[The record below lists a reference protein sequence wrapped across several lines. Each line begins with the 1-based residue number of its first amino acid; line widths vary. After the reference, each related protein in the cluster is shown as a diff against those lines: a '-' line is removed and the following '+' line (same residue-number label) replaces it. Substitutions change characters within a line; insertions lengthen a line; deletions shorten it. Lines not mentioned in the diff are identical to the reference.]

1 MNINRAGASPP
12 NNLQRKTT
20 MQRYSPNINSEIYSI
35 ISAIEEFDVACDPA
49 FDNDLD
55 ELERQFAELRLA
67 QSRDLN

>member
-1 MNINRAGASPP
+1 
-12 NNLQRKTT
+12 
-20 MQRYSPNINSEIYSI
+20 MQHYPTDINSELFRV
-35 ISAIEEFDVACDPA
+35 ISSIEEFDGACDPA